1 MRRKSMKILVVGAGA
16 IGGYF
21 GGRLAEKGE
30 DVTFL
35 VRENRKKQLTKT
47 GLKIKSVNG
56 DVELSPRLLIAG
68 ETEEKFDVVMVST
81 KSYHLTAAMEDIR
94 LHIKENG
101 IILPLLNGVSHMDE
115 LIEAFGEEKV
125 IGGLCFIES
134 TLNENGVIIQTSPI
148 HQLVFGERT
157 GEETTRIKRLKSIFE
172 DTKADFILSEDINQD
187 MWHKYVFIT
196 AMSGLTSLMESP
208 IGPIRNLES
217 GQRVILEFLNEISLI
232 MKKID
237 APIKDD
243 IVDIQYKRINE
254 MNEAMKSSMQRDME
268 KSMPLEAE
276 HLQGYLIGKAREHNL
291 TVPILD
297 TIYTKLALYEKL
309 RK

>member
-1 MRRKSMKILVVGAGA
+1 MKILVVGAGA

-35 VRENRKKQLTKT
+35 VRENRKKQLIKT
-47 GLKIKSVNG
+47 GLKIKSAYG

-68 ETEEKFDVVMVST
+68 ESEEKFDVVMVST
-81 KSYHLTAAMEDIR
+81 KSYQLTAAMDDIR
-94 LHIKENG
+94 LHIKEDG
-101 IILPLLNGVSHMDE
+101 IILPLLNGISHIDE
-115 LIEAFGEEKV
+115 LIETFGEDKV

-134 TLNENGVIIQTSPI
+134 TLNENGVIVQTSPI
-148 HQLVFGERT
+148 HQLVYGERT
-157 GEETTRIKRLKSIFE
+157 GEETTRLERLKSIFE
-172 DTKADFILSEDINQD
+172 NTKADFILSEDINQD

-217 GQRVILEFLNEISLI
+217 GQRIILGFLNEISLI

-243 IVDIQYKRINE
+243 IADIQYKRINE

-276 HLQGYLIGKAREHNL
+276 HLQGYLLGKAREHNL
-291 TVPILD
+291 AVPILD